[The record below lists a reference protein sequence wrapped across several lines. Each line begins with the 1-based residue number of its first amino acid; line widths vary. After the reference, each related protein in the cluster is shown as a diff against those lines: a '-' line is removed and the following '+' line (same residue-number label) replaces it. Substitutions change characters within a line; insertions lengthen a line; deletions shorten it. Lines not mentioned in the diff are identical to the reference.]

1 MKSDTKSGENMA
13 SIHPNA
19 IPDAKIAAFWRWF
32 QTIADDLATNFE
44 NERLLA
50 ELDDRVSQLGDV
62 LWEIGPGKTQEN
74 ALVIT
79 PDGSKDWLPVTQHI
93 VEQAPR
99 ISGWEFESAR
109 PPRDWD
115 MQFSMEGADGTH
127 LDIDARPWRYV
138 LFKYPDNTFDI
149 VLEQNNLRSLSHD
162 DRYAAAVVLL
172 DGILGERRRM
182 ALLVEIEAV
191 ETFSAQHSG
200 KANSMCHFAE
210 HLDSLVLA
218 TSNWT

>member
-1 MKSDTKSGENMA
+1 MRSDTKSGKNMA

-19 IPDAKIAAFWRWF
+19 APDAKIAEFWRWF

-50 ELDDRVSQLGDV
+50 ELDARVSQLGDV
-62 LWEIGPGKTQEN
+62 LWEIGPGKAQEN

-79 PDGSKDWLPVTQHI
+79 PDGSKEWLPVTQHI

-109 PPRDWD
+109 PPRDCD
-115 MQFSMEGADGTH
+115 IQFSMEGADGAH

-149 VLEQNNLRSLSHD
+149 VLEQNNLHSLSDD

-172 DGILGERRRM
+172 DGIVGERRRL
-182 ALLVEIEAV
+182 ALLVGIEAV
-191 ETFSAQHSG
+191 EIFSAEHSRE
-200 KANSMCHFAE
+200 ASSMCHFAE
-210 HLDSLVLA
+210 HLDSLVLV
-218 TSNWT
+218 TSN